1 LPGGRPRGWGFFRQE
16 AQMLNVALNVGIAV
30 AVLMLFGVSPETV
43 AGITF
48 GLWAGYMVENWIL
61 GK

>member
-1 LPGGRPRGWGFFRQE
+1 MI
-16 AQMLNVALNVGIAV
+16 ANVAMNAAIAV
-30 AVLMLFGVSPETV
+30 AMLMLFGVSPETI

-48 GLWAGYMVENWIL
+48 GLWAGYMVENWVL

>member
-1 LPGGRPRGWGFFRQE
+1 MI
-16 AQMLNVALNVGIAV
+16 ANVAYYALAAV
-30 AVLMLFGVSPETV
+30 AALMLFGVSPGTI

-48 GLWAGYMVENWIL
+48 GLWAGYMIENWIL

>member
-1 LPGGRPRGWGFFRQE
+1 
-16 AQMLNVALNVGIAV
+16 MLNVALNAGVAV
-30 AVLMLFGVSPETV
+30 AALMLFGVSPETI

-48 GLWAGYMVENWIL
+48 GLWTGYMVENWVL

>member
-1 LPGGRPRGWGFFRQE
+1 
-16 AQMLNVALNVGIAV
+16 MLNVALNAGIAV
-30 AVLMLFGVSPETV
+30 AALTLFGVSPGTI
-43 AGITF
+43 AGITI